1 MLYSSLIVA
10 ASALAG
16 FASAQTSNSS
26 APDTI
31 IPCCSVPANQVP
43 QNQREGWCSAQRN
56 TCVELCGGRG
66 EIANNGNDC
75 QATDLDYTCK
85 CANGTDI
92 SDSMSSY
99 QQTVPGQMCLFWFD
113 ACINAT
119 GSDAEAQFNCI
130 QARDTKCGNDTIDAS
145 GSGSDSSSSAS
156 ASTSSGPSATGSGA
170 GSASSPTGSDA
181 AEPSKAAAA
190 SFSTYGTPALAGGL
204 LALFG
209 LAL

>member
-1 MLYSSLIVA
+1 
-10 ASALAG
+10 
-16 FASAQTSNSS
+16 
-26 APDTI
+26 
-31 IPCCSVPANQVP
+31 
-43 QNQREGWCSAQRN
+43 
-56 TCVELCGGRG
+56 
-66 EIANNGNDC
+66 
-75 QATDLDYTCK
+75 
-85 CANGTDI
+85 
-92 SDSMSSY
+92 MSSY

-113 ACINAT
+113 SCINAT

-156 ASTSSGPSATGSGA
+156 ASTSSGATGSGA

>member
-1 MLYSSLIVA
+1 
-10 ASALAG
+10 
-16 FASAQTSNSS
+16 
-26 APDTI
+26 
-31 IPCCSVPANQVP
+31 
-43 QNQREGWCSAQRN
+43 
-56 TCVELCGGRG
+56 
-66 EIANNGNDC
+66 
-75 QATDLDYTCK
+75 
-85 CANGTDI
+85 
-92 SDSMSSY
+92 MSSY

-130 QARDTKCGNDTIDAS
+130 QTRDTKCGNDTIDAS

-156 ASTSSGPSATGSGA
+156 ATTSGGPSATGSGA
-170 GSASSPTGSDA
+170 GSTSSSTTSDA